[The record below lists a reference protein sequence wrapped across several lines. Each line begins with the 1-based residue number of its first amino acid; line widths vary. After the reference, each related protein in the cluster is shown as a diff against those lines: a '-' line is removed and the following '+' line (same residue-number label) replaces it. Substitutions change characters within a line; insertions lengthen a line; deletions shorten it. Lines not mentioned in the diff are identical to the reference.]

1 MDNLTQF
8 AQNVGRD
15 IKGLQDSVREL
26 EVLKTDWVSIND
38 YMRVKRVA
46 GMVAIE
52 LKITQQTPVQQ
63 TAAGIIPT
71 DIATV
76 IARMTFN
83 PVIFA
88 DKENSGVLTRQVEIA
103 AGGAV
108 YIKGLAYSGDGSF
121 YAQINF
127 IV

>member
-15 IKGLQDSVREL
+15 IKGLQDSIREL
-26 EVLKTDWVSIND
+26 GALETDWVSIND
-38 YMRVKRVA
+38 YMRVKRIA

-52 LKITQQTPVQQ
+52 LIITQQTPVQP
-63 TAAGIIPT
+63 TAVGNIPAEL
-71 DIATV
+71 ATV

-83 PVIFA
+83 PVVFA
-88 DKENSGVLTRQVEIA
+88 DKENTGVLTRQVEIA

-108 YIKGLAYSGDGSF
+108 YIKGLAFSGSGSF